1 MGLFNFFKK
10 NQKLPKPIEIQ
21 NELLPQNEIPLEIFS
36 GDKVPK
42 KYTGYFPSNGEAKG
56 IESIY
61 NFIQADFES
70 KGYNDA
76 LTSPEDS
83 NKKDNMRL
91 IQLDLEILVQKIDTY
106 YKDSIRE
113 IDLHVNSRT
122 RAGLIEL
129 VEELKTRKEMV
140 LEHMIKVDE
149 IKKEMQTSTGMTQ
162 RIILSYERGF
172 MRGLSA
178 LTQSRI
184 INKKM

>member
-1 MGLFNFFKK
+1 MGLFNFFKN
-10 NQKLPKPIEIQ
+10 NQKKIKPNENQIALPA
-21 NELLPQNEIPLEIFS
+21 NEFPLELS
-36 GDKVPK
+36 VGENNYGKAV
-42 KYTGYFPSNGEAKG
+42 SLNGEAKG
-56 IESIY
+56 IDSIY
-61 NFIQADFES
+61 SFLQSDFEI

-91 IQLDLEILVQKIDTY
+91 IQLDLEILIQKVDTY
-106 YKDSIRE
+106 YKDSLRE
-113 IDLHVNSRT
+113 IDFHVNSRT

-149 IKKEMQTSTGMTQ
+149 IKKEIQTGSGMTQ
-162 RIILSYERGF
+162 RIVLSYERGF

-184 INKKM
+184 INRKI

>member
-1 MGLFNFFKK
+1 MGLFNLFKK
-10 NQKLPKPIEIQ
+10 NQNLPKPVENQIQ
-21 NELLPQNEIPLEIFS
+21 ITSGEFPAELPVGES
-36 GDKVPK
+36 GLRKTPAL
-42 KYTGYFPSNGEAKG
+42 NGEAKG
-56 IESIY
+56 IDSIY
-61 NFIQADFES
+61 SFLQSDFEI

-91 IQLDLEILVQKIDTY
+91 IQLDLEILIQKVDTY
-106 YKDSIRE
+106 YKDSLRE
-113 IDLHVNSRT
+113 IDFHVNSRT

-149 IKKEMQTSTGMTQ
+149 LKKEIQSNTGMTQ
-162 RIILSYERGF
+162 RIVLSYERGF

-178 LTQSRI
+178 LTQSKI

>member
-1 MGLFNFFKK
+1 MGLFNFLKK
-10 NQKLPKPIEIQ
+10 NQKQLKPNENQIALPANDFPA
-21 NELLPQNEIPLEIFS
+21 ELSSVENNHGKAVAL
-36 GDKVPK
+36 
-42 KYTGYFPSNGEAKG
+42 NGEAKG
-56 IESIY
+56 IDSIY
-61 NFIQADFES
+61 SFLQSDFEI

-83 NKKDNMRL
+83 NKKDNVRL
-91 IQLDLEILVQKIDTY
+91 IQLDLEILIQKVDTY
-106 YKDSIRE
+106 YKDSLRE
-113 IDLHVNSRT
+113 IDFHVNSRT

-149 IKKEMQTSTGMTQ
+149 IKKEIQTNSGMTQ
-162 RIILSYERGF
+162 RIVLSYERGF

-178 LTQSRI
+178 MTQSRI

>member
-1 MGLFNFFKK
+1 MGIFNFLKR
-10 NQKLPKPIEIQ
+10 NQKLPNAVENQ
-21 NELLPQNEIPLEIFS
+21 NESLPQNEIPIENFAKEKDLKRYS
-36 GDKVPK
+36 GYYP
-42 KYTGYFPSNGEAKG
+42 TNGEAKG
-56 IESIY
+56 IEAIY
-61 NFIQADFES
+61 SFLQGDYES

-76 LTSPEDS
+76 LTSAEDS

-91 IQLDLEILVQKIDTY
+91 IQLDLEILIQKVDTY

-113 IDLHVNSRT
+113 IDFHVNSRT

-140 LEHMIKVDE
+140 LEHMDKVEE
-149 IKKEMQTSTGMTQ
+149 IRKEMKANTGMTQ
-162 RIILSYERGF
+162 RIVLSYERGF

-184 INKKM
+184 INKKR

>member
-1 MGLFNFFKK
+1 MGLFNLFKN
-10 NQKLPKPIEIQ
+10 NQKQLKPNENQIALPASDFPAEIT
-21 NELLPQNEIPLEIFS
+21 S
-36 GDKVPK
+36 GENNHGKAAV
-42 KYTGYFPSNGEAKG
+42 FNGEAKG

-61 NFIQADFES
+61 SFLQSDFEI

-91 IQLDLEILVQKIDTY
+91 IQLDLEILIEKVDTY
-106 YKDSIRE
+106 YKDSLRE
-113 IDLHVNSRT
+113 IDFHVNSRT

-140 LEHMIKVDE
+140 LEHMIKVDD
-149 IKKEMQTSTGMTQ
+149 IKKEMQTNSGMTQ
-162 RIILSYERGF
+162 RIVLSYERGF

-178 LTQSRI
+178 LTQSKI
-184 INKKM
+184 INRKM

>member
-10 NQKLPKPIEIQ
+10 NQKLPKPVENQ
-21 NELLPQNEIPLEIFS
+21 NELLPQNEIPIEIFTE
-36 GDKVPK
+36 DKVPK
-42 KYTGYFPSNGEAKG
+42 KYSGYYPTNGEAKG
-56 IESIY
+56 IEAIY
-61 NFIQADFES
+61 SFLQGDYES

-76 LTSPEDS
+76 LTSSEDS

-91 IQLDLEILVQKIDTY
+91 IQLDLEILIQKVDTY

-113 IDLHVNSRT
+113 IDFHVNSRT

-140 LEHMIKVDE
+140 LEHMVKVEE
-149 IKKEMQTSTGMTQ
+149 IRKEMQTNTGMTQ
-162 RIILSYERGF
+162 RIVLSYERGF